1 MSQYKYDEEGGQFLT
16 FVLTFLLLILVP
28 LTYSSLF
35 AKRERNQSWFDAKG
49 QKVKAI
55 KNIRKRSLTNPRISA
70 RFFLLLVGWSAVA
83 YLFQKI
89 ANAATNSTH
98 PVYDPFAIL
107 GIKSSATEKEI
118 KKHYKKLSIK
128 FHPDKIEL
136 AANQT
141 KEWAESQFIE
151 LTKAYKSLTDENIR
165 KNYELYGHPD
175 GRQELSMGIALPTWI
190 VEGQNNIWV
199 LGAYAALFGLG
210 LPYLVAR
217 WWYGSR
223 SRTKDG
229 VINNTAQSFFKNLR
243 EDTPVGRLIAM
254 LAIAEEFDA
263 PAYDKRGKLPYEEDF
278 VKLRAELTELLS
290 EYDPRWWL
298 IDDSDFKSQSIR
310 RSLTLLYAY
319 FMRVGSKNAKL
330 TTDIYRIGAKGTQ
343 LLNGTLAISLAHN
356 WLNETLEIM
365 RTTQALVQAVPLVE
379 SPAVQELMQLP
390 HLDIKSAKALVN
402 GSKLGNLGIQGL
414 WNMPDE
420 QRRKL
425 LAVDNGGLKAPQY
438 DELIKVAGDWPR
450 VELVDA
456 YFKVVGERLVTTGAI
471 VQFIMKVRLAPL
483 KNNRKIMRNGI
494 SPDNLTSNLNSESD
508 VRPGTEDDDEA
519 KLDHLIGRGDDKSK
533 DGKQTIGYARAPH
546 FLEERKPHWWVFIGD
561 YKLDR
566 VIVQPT
572 RLTDIGAD
580 RVRTYSIQF
589 QAPPQAALYTFQAF
603 VVSDSY
609 IGADASKPIKL
620 KVDDP
625 SALDEE
631 VEEEDDISDPDEDT
645 LAGQMAA
652 MRGER
657 VKRRVDDDEDD
668 DEDDSSA
675 TDDDVEE
682 AEEAEDSDSDSD

>member
-35 AKRERNQSWFDAKG
+35 SKREKKQGWFDAKG

-55 KNIRKRSLTNPRISA
+55 KDVRKRSVLNPQISG
-70 RFFLLLVGWSAVA
+70 RFLFIILGWAAVA

-98 PVYDPFAIL
+98 AVYDPFAIL
-107 GIKSSATEKEI
+107 GIKASSTEKEI
-118 KKHYKKLSIK
+118 KKHYRKLSLK
-128 FHPDKIEL
+128 FHPDKVEL
-136 AANQT
+136 VANQT
-141 KEWAESQFIE
+141 KEWAEAQFIE
-151 LTKAYKSLTDENIR
+151 LTKAYKSLTDETIR
-165 KNYELYGHPD
+165 KNFELYGHPD
-175 GRQELSMGIALPTWI
+175 GRQEMSMGIALPTWI

-199 LGAYAALFGLG
+199 LAAYGIMFGLG

-229 VINNTAQSFFKNLR
+229 LINGTAQSFFKNLE

-254 LAIAEEFDA
+254 IAIAEEFEA
-263 PAYDKRGKLPYEEDF
+263 PAYDKRGSLPYEEDF
-278 VKLRAELTELLS
+278 VAMRAELTDLLS

-298 IDDSDFKSQSIR
+298 IDDADFKSQSIR

-319 FMRVGSKNAKL
+319 FMRLQSKNSKL
-330 TTDIYRIGAKGTQ
+330 NADIYRIGQKGTQ
-343 LLNGTLAISLAHN
+343 LLNGILHISLAHN

-365 RTTQALVQAVPLVE
+365 QTVQSLVQAVPLVE
-379 SPAVQELMQLP
+379 SRPVQELMQLP
-390 HLDIKSAKALVN
+390 HLDIKTATALVN
-402 GSKLGNLGIQGL
+402 GSKLGGLGIQGF

-420 QRRKL
+420 QRRKIL
-425 LAVDNGGLKAPQY
+425 ISQGGLKGAQY
-438 DELIKVAGDWPR
+438 DEIVKVAGEWPR
-450 VELVDA
+450 IELVDA
-456 YFKVVGERLVTTGAI
+456 YFKVVGERLVTTGSI
-471 VQFIMKVRLAPL
+471 VQFIIKVRLAPL
-483 KNNRKIMRNGI
+483 RTNRKIFRNGV
-494 SPDNLTSNLNSESD
+494 SPDNIDATLNLESD
-508 VRPGTEDDDEA
+508 VRAGTEEDEEA
-519 KLDHLIGRGDDKSK
+519 KLDHLIGRTDEKEK
-533 DGKQTIGYARAPH
+533 DGKQPIGYARAPYY
-546 FLEERKPHWWVFIGD
+546 LEERKPHWWVFIGD

-566 VIVQPT
+566 VIVNPT

-580 RVRTYSIQF
+580 GVRTYSIQF

-603 VVSDSY
+603 IISDSY
-609 IGADASKPIKL
+609 LGADASKPVKL

-625 SALDEE
+625 SALDED
-631 VEEEDDISDPDEDT
+631 VQDDDISDPDEDT

-657 VKRRVDDDEDD
+657 VKRRDDDDD
-668 DEDDSSA
+668 DDDDSSG

-682 AEEAEDSDSDSD
+682 AAEEDEDSDESD